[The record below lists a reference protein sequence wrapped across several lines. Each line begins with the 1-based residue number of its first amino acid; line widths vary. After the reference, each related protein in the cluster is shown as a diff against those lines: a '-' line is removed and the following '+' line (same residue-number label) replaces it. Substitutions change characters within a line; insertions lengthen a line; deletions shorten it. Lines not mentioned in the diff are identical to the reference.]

1 MIYHLSLKPYDLFIY
16 YCKMLLLR
24 IYVLMHSN
32 ALHTFTIYTGKIT
45 PVKADK
51 I

>member
-1 MIYHLSLKPYDLFIY
+1 MPFHFVALVQLLTFRI
-16 YCKMLLLR
+16 LLLR

-45 PVKADK
+45 QVKLDK